1 MAKETGK
8 ELNELKSK
16 IQEEKVIVGADS
28 VLKNLKVG
36 KLSQVFLASN
46 CPEKIRVDVE
56 RYASL
61 SNTPVT
67 ELELNNEEL
76 GVFCKKNYM
85 VAILGII

>member
-1 MAKETGK
+1 VAKETGK